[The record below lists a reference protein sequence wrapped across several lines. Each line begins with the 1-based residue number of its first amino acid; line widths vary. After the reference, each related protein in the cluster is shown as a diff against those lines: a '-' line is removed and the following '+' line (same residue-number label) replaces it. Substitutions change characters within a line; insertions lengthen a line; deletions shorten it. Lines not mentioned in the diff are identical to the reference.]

1 MFVCYSKEGA
11 TMSSLLRAFF
21 KKIVHRGVLEVETS
35 SGRCFVVGDGKLPT
49 LKVRFEDRDA
59 ERNLLLDPELAFG
72 ELYTEGRL
80 TVRNGTI
87 YDVLEL
93 VSQNLALS
101 RPSRISKAR
110 LHLRRTLAK
119 LKGSNTKA
127 KSKENV
133 AHHYDLDHRFFDLFL
148 DSDRQYSCAYFEHVG
163 QTLEQAQLAKKRH
176 ITSKLLLEP
185 GQSVLDVGS
194 GWGDLAL
201 YLSEFNSAKVTG
213 ITLSEEQLKIARKR
227 SADKNFEAG
236 VKFELKDY
244 RDVSDEFDRIVSIG
258 MFEHVNRPHYDT
270 FFGLMA
276 KHLKPDGI
284 MLLHSIG
291 RIDGPSATNPWIE
304 KYIFPGGYIPALSEV
319 LPSIERAGLIVAD
332 LEVLRIHYAMTLRA
346 WRERLVANRTA
357 AVELAGEK
365 FFRMWEFYLA
375 ASECGFRFG
384 GLIVFQ
390 LQITNRINAVPLTRD
405 YIADRE
411 TALRIKDGGRQS
423 APLAAE

>member
-1 MFVCYSKEGA
+1 
-11 TMSSLLRAFF
+11 MSCLLRAFF
-21 KKIVHRGVLEVETS
+21 AKVVHCGVLEVETS
-35 SGRCFVVGDGKLPT
+35 TGQCFVVGDGKLPT

-80 TVRNGTI
+80 TVRKGTI

-101 RPSRISKAR
+101 PPSRMSNIR
-110 LHLRRTLAK
+110 LRLRHAFAK
-119 LKGSNTKA
+119 FKGLNTKA
-127 KSKENV
+127 KSKQNV
-133 AHHYDLDHRFFDLFL
+133 AHHYDLDGRLFDLFL
-148 DSDRQYSCAYFEHVG
+148 DSDRQYSCAYFEHAG

-176 ITSKLLLEP
+176 VTSKLLIEP

-194 GWGDLAL
+194 GWGGLAL

-213 ITLSEEQLKIARKR
+213 ITLSEEQLKIARQR
-227 SADKNFEAG
+227 LADKNFQAD

-258 MFEHVNRPHYDT
+258 MFEHVNRPHYDK

-276 KHLKPDGI
+276 KHMKPDGI

-304 KYIFPGGYIPALSEV
+304 KYIFPGGYIPALSEI
-319 LPSIERAGLIVAD
+319 LPSIERAGLIVTD
-332 LEVLRIHYAMTLRA
+332 LEVLRLHYAMTLRA
-346 WRERLVANRTA
+346 WRERLVANRGA
-357 AVELAGEK
+357 GVELVGEK
-365 FFRMWEFYLA
+365 FFRMWDFIL
-375 ASECGFRFG
+375 
-384 GLIVFQ
+384 
-390 LQITNRINAVPLTRD
+390 LQVNALFDSVD
-405 YIADRE
+405 
-411 TALRIKDGGRQS
+411 
-423 APLAAE
+423 

>member
-1 MFVCYSKEGA
+1 MP
-11 TMSSLLRAFF
+11 SLLRAFF
-21 KKIVHRGVLEVETS
+21 TKLVHRGVLEVETS
-35 SGRCFVVGDGKLPT
+35 SGRCFVVGDGKLAT

-80 TVRNGTI
+80 TVQKGTI
-87 YDVLEL
+87 YDVLQL

-101 RPSRISKAR
+101 RPSRMAKAR
-110 LHLRRTLAK
+110 LKLRRMLAK
-119 LKGSNTKA
+119 LQGSNTKA
-127 KSKENV
+127 KSKANV

-148 DSDRQYSCAYFEHVG
+148 DSDRQYSCAYFEHAG

-176 ITSKLLLEP
+176 IASKLLIEP

-194 GWGDLAL
+194 GWGGLAL
-201 YLSEFNSAKVTG
+201 YLSEFNSADVTG
-213 ITLSEEQLKIARKR
+213 ITLSEEQLKFAMKR
-227 SADKNFEAG
+227 LADQTSEAS

-244 RDVSDEFDRIVSIG
+244 RDISDEFDRIVSIG

-270 FFGLMA
+270 FFSLMA
-276 KHLKPDGI
+276 KHLKPGGV

-291 RIDGPSATNPWIE
+291 RVDGPSATNPWIE

-319 LPSIERAGLIVAD
+319 LPSIEHAGLIVAD
-332 LEVLRIHYAMTLRA
+332 LEVLRMHYAMTLRT
-346 WRERLVANRTA
+346 WRERLVAKKSA

-375 ASECGFRFG
+375 ASECAFRFG

-405 YIADRE
+405 YIAERE
-411 TALRIKDGGRQS
+411 MALRIKDSERQS
-423 APLAAE
+423 APIAAE